1 VVRSYSMN
9 AWMSGR
15 SYGDPTGST
24 DFTTP
29 DQDATLTYTFFR
41 RENQIK
47 DPSGTWCLIDEDGST
62 INDSMFVVDIGTQN
76 SIGDLP
82 ATRHVTTYELTYADG
97 HNEQLKWLASPAS
110 WMDTSTPDADWVKLK
125 SLTTVKN

>member
-1 VVRSYSMN
+1 MYGPEPQFSATNVYALQQGAIWQYVKSAGVYRCPSDNRTMDGVPVVPSYSMN

-41 RENQIK
+41 RENQITN
-47 DPSGTWCLIDEDGST
+47 PSGTWCLIEKT
-62 INDSMFVVDIGTQN
+62 
-76 SIGDLP
+76 
-82 ATRHVTTYELTYADG
+82 AAR
-97 HNEQLKWLASPAS
+97 
-110 WMDTSTPDADWVKLK
+110 
-125 SLTTVKN
+125 